1 MLLQVDQ
8 PIRLQYSHQIKL
20 YVHIQNSLEP
30 NTMSC
35 TNHGPSCEDDFES
48 CLFITHGQESLLKDS
63 VIMAHDLNQVLFR
76 RHDSVNNKSF

>member
-20 YVHIQNSLEP
+20 YVHIQKCI
-30 NTMSC
+30 MSC

-48 CLFITHGQESLLKDS
+48 CLFIAHGQELLLKDS